1 MAFAHDFSPHGRI
14 RHLLDIPI
22 ARNAKAKKPLA
33 PPREKSEHE
42 LLLECEFS
50 ETGRDPRFPAGW
62 YIVPGALMGLFLVLA
77 LLLL

>member
-1 MAFAHDFSPHGRI
+1 MAFAHDFLPRDRNHR
-14 RHLLDIPI
+14 LFDISV
-22 ARNAKAKKPLA
+22 ARKAKAKK

-50 ETGRDPRFPAGW
+50 EIGRDPRFPAGW